1 MRKLLSGLCAV
12 ALLTLAGCTDS
23 NQGGMGANPSRE
35 RTPSASPPTSPSP
48 STMPSDRP
56 ADSRSPSSSP
66 TTPTPSTPS
75 R

>member
-1 MRKLLSGLCAV
+1 MRMLLSGLCAV
-12 ALLTLAGCTDS
+12 ALLTFAGCTDS

-56 ADSRSPSSSP
+56 ADSTSPS
-66 TTPTPSTPS
+66 TPTPSPS